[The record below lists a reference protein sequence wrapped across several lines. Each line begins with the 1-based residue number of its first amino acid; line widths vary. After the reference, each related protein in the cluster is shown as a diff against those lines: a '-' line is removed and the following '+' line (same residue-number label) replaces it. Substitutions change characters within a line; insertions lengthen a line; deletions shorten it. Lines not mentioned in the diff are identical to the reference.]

1 MDNYEHIAIDE
12 VYDIILYNPDINFVM
27 KRNLVD
33 NLLEHYESTEE
44 YEKCKYLQE
53 LKMVMEKQN
62 EPNNKKTE

>member
-1 MDNYEHIAIDE
+1 MDNYEQIAIDE
-12 VYDIILYNPDINFVM
+12 VYDIILYNPDINVVM

-44 YEKCKYLQE
+44 YEKCKHLQE
-53 LKMVMEKQN
+53 LKMVMEKEN

>member
-12 VYDIILYNPDINFVM
+12 VYDIILYNHDINVVM

-44 YEKCKYLQE
+44 YESVNISK
-53 LKMVMEKQN
+53 N
-62 EPNNKKTE
+62 